1 MSRNQEDIMKIV
13 YLDAKTIG
21 EDLDISCIGELGD
34 AVIYSNTPQDEV
46 KNVITDA
53 DVIIVNKLK
62 LNESNLK
69 YAPKLKLICITA
81 TGFDNIDVEYCKS
94 HNIAVCNVVG
104 YSSHSVALLTVTMAL
119 NLSMKM
125 SDFTDY
131 VQDGSYSKSDI
142 ANKLTPTFHELHGKI
157 WGIVGLGAIG
167 KQVADVAQALGC
179 KVIAF
184 KRTPD
189 NTIPCCNLS
198 YLFKK
203 ADIIS
208 VHLPL
213 NNETRGIINR
223 ELISQM
229 KEDAILI
236 NVARGAVTDEQ
247 ALADAVLNNKIG
259 GIGIDVYS
267 EEPFSENHPFYKL
280 IGNKKAYFTPHMA
293 WGAYEARMRCI
304 EQVTENIK
312 AFYRGEIKNRLDL

>member
-1 MSRNQEDIMKIV
+1 MKIV

-21 EDLDISCIGELGD
+21 EDLDISCISELGD
-34 AVIYSNTPQDEV
+34 AVIYTNTTQGEV

-62 LNESNLK
+62 LNESNLQ
-69 YAPKLKLICITA
+69 YASKLKLICITA
-81 TGFDNIDVEYCKS
+81 TGFDNIDVEYCKL

-104 YSSHSVALLTVTMAL
+104 YSSHSVAQLTVTMAL

-125 SDFTDY
+125 SYFTDY
-131 VQDGSYSKSDI
+131 VQDGSYTKSDI

-157 WGIVGLGAIG
+157 WGVVGLGDIG
-167 KQVADVAQALGC
+167 KQVANIAQALGC

-208 VHLPL
+208 IHLPL
-213 NNETRGIINR
+213 NEETRGIIND

-236 NVARGAVTDEQ
+236 NVARGAVTDEH
-247 ALADAVLNNKIG
+247 ALANAVSNNKIG
-259 GIGIDVYS
+259 GIGVDVFS

-280 IGNKKAYFTPHMA
+280 LGNKNALFTPHMA
-293 WGAYEARMRCI
+293 WGAYESRKRCI
-304 EQVTENIK
+304 EQVIENIK
-312 AFYRGEIKNRLDL
+312 AFYRGEIKNRVDL

>member
-1 MSRNQEDIMKIV
+1 MKIV

-21 EDLDISCIGELGD
+21 EDLDLSSISEFGD
-34 AVIYSNTPQDEV
+34 ILIYPNTPQEDV

-62 LNESNLK
+62 LNESNLQ
-69 YAPKLKLICITA
+69 YAKNLKLICITA
-81 TGFDNIDVEYCKS
+81 TGYDNIDIDYCKQ

-104 YSSHSVALLTVTMAL
+104 YSSHSVAQLTIAMAL
-119 NLSMKM
+119 NLSMRL

-131 VQDGSYSKSDI
+131 VQDGSYTKSGI
-142 ANKLTPTFHELHGKI
+142 ANKLTPTYHEMNGKI
-157 WGIVGLGAIG
+157 WGVVGLGAIG
-167 KQVADVAQALGC
+167 RQVANVAQALGC

-189 NTIPCCNLS
+189 STIPCCNLS

-213 NNETRGIINR
+213 NGETRGIINK
-223 ELISQM
+223 ELISSM

-247 ALADAVLNNKIG
+247 ALAEAVLDNKIG
-259 GIGIDVYS
+259 GIGVDVYS
-267 EEPFSENHPFYKL
+267 EEPFTQNHPFYKL
-280 IGNKKAYFTPHMA
+280 LGNKRALLTPHMA
-293 WGAYEARMRCI
+293 WGAYEARNRCI
-304 EQVTENIK
+304 EQVIDNIK
-312 AFYRGEIKNRLDL
+312 AFYRGDIKNRLDI